1 MDAGE
6 GHAWSQM
13 QPGPGQD
20 RHRERKHSES
30 RDQRRGLC
38 YMGVGLRGAEWR
50 DQGVLGKRPNWR
62 Q

>member
-1 MDAGE
+1 MDGGE
-6 GHAWSQM
+6 GHAWSQT

-38 YMGVGLRGAEWR
+38 YMGVGLRG
-50 DQGVLGKRPNWR
+50 
-62 Q
+62 